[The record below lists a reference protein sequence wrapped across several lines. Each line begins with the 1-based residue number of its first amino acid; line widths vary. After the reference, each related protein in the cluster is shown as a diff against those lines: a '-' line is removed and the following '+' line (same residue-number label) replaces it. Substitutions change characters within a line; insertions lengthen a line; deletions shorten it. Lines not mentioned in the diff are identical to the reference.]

1 MQRYSLQSG
10 PVDPGH
16 TGGVFLPE
24 NILETSRAGSCRAI
38 RNDSEERRANR
49 YFDSAGKL
57 RGPRFSLW
65 PAASRG
71 WGLFFP
77 AGLTYACTIA
87 VVSRAQRTEPRPHQ
101 LKLMATFSLPLPQ
114 DSCSNIRHIQRHR

>member
-38 RNDSEERRANR
+38 RNDSEERRAHR

-57 RGPRFSLW
+57 RGPRVSLW

-77 AGLTYACTIA
+77 TWIAYAGSIA
-87 VVSRAQRTEPRPHQ
+87 VVFAAQRSQRGRT
-101 LKLMATFSLPLPQ
+101 SL
-114 DSCSNIRHIQRHR
+114 S